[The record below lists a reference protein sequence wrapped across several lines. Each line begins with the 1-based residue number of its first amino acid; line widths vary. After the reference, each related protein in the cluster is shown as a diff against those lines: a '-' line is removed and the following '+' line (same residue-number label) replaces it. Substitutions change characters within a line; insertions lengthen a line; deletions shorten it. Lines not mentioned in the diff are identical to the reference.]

1 MDKYRLWICEN
12 STIIYSDLKES
23 GAEVLEGRAKSVSAK
38 HYLLHEI
45 DKMVEQYH
53 NGWISLHSV
62 IL

>member
-1 MDKYRLWICEN
+1 MSFR
-12 STIIYSDLKES
+12 TKES

-53 NGWISLHSV
+53 NAWFSINNNSSYLKSRV
-62 IL
+62 K